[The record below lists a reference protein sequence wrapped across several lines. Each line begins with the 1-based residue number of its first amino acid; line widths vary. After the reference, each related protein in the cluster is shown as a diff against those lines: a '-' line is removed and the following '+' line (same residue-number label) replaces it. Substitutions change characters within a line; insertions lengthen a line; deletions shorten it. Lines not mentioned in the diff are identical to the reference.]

1 MKNISI
7 MPEYILR
14 HQCPLNQ
21 KIFLMGIQCSVDER
35 IRLRAR
41 VHFMTGVNIASKTL
55 GASPKGTMAWRFKCL
70 LIIGE
75 ASIHQPE
82 TSDWSSYLDLTILS
96 HLKEGKPLVSDIDD
110 SLQK

>member
-1 MKNISI
+1 
-7 MPEYILR
+7 
-14 HQCPLNQ
+14 
-21 KIFLMGIQCSVDER
+21 
-35 IRLRAR
+35 
-41 VHFMTGVNIASKTL
+41 
-55 GASPKGTMAWRFKCL
+55 MAERFKCL

-110 SLQK
+110 SLKK

>member
-1 MKNISI
+1 
-7 MPEYILR
+7 
-14 HQCPLNQ
+14 
-21 KIFLMGIQCSVDER
+21 MGIQCSVDER
-35 IRLRAR
+35 TRLRAR

-110 SLQK
+110 SLEK

>member
-1 MKNISI
+1 MAIKQKNIYKIMSI
-7 MPEYILR
+7 L
-14 HQCPLNQ
+14 
-21 KIFLMGIQCSVDER
+21 CSVDEGTGR
-35 IRLRAR
+35 RAR

-55 GASPKGTMAWRFKCL
+55 GASPKGTMAGRFKSL

-96 HLKEGKPLVSDIDD
+96 HFKVQKPLVSDIDD